1 MLRFGDYD
9 RSLPALAGKVTEEQI
24 AIPATGSV
32 FLICVTPALQRPTTI
47 NGESIQKFWGGKR
60 NQEKNPGTNL
70 VQPTLNTY
78 C

>member
-32 FLICVTPALQRPTTI
+32 FLICATPALQKPTTI
-47 NGESIQKFWGGKR
+47 NGGSIQKFGAGKETKKKIQVPIWF
-60 NQEKNPGTNL
+60 NQH
-70 VQPTLNTY
+70 
-78 C
+78 